1 MIDRSEQI
9 RPMTETDLPA
19 VVRIERASFEDPW
32 PESAFREML
41 AEANRFN
48 LVLANDE
55 DQPVGYLCAQCAAD
69 EVQIHNIA
77 VAPDSLRRG
86 IGRRLLAEAEGLRR
100 RAYGAVLDVRATNT
114 AALAMYGRFGYRR
127 IGRRRNYYAQPRG
140 DALILFKPLIA
151 EVPETDGMV
160 P

>member
-1 MIDRSEQI
+1 HRSGQI
-9 RPMTETDLPA
+9 RPMTEADVPA
-19 VVRIERASFEDPW
+19 VVLIERASFGDPW

-41 AEANRFN
+41 AERNRFN
-48 LVLANDE
+48 LVLANEQDE
-55 DQPVGYLCAQCAAD
+55 PLGYLCAQCVAD

-86 IGRRLLAEAEGLRR
+86 IGRRLLAAAEAEGLRR
-100 RAYGAVLDVRATNT
+100 GAFGAVLDVRGTNT

-127 IGRRRNYYAQPRG
+127 IGRRRNYYVRPRG

-151 EVPETDGMV
+151 EVP
-160 P
+160 